1 MSKKFVVYYEEDIVL
16 ENGKMNLNILAEC
29 KASDKEIVLC
39 SHKTISYIIGMLSA
53 IDMEKLYI
61 VAESGAF
68 IQYGI
73 EMPPKKHYVFSC
85 EEAEIVQM
93 EEIKNDLKCTFSEIW
108 FQDNTIGINGFVT
121 EDSSVQ
127 LLDEKIRGYKSKYP
141 GLNICRKEKQIAIM
155 PMTISFEE
163 ALKYIE
169 RDMLE
174 NEL

>member
-16 ENGKMNLNILAEC
+16 ENGKMNLNILAEW

-39 SHKTISYIIGMLSA
+39 SHKTISYIVGMLSA

-73 EMPPKKHYVFSC
+73 EMPPKKHYVFPC
-85 EEAEIVQM
+85 EEVENVQM
-93 EEIKNDLKCTFSEIW
+93 KEIKENLESVFFDMW
-108 FQDNTIGINGFVT
+108 FQDNTIGINGFIS
-121 EDSSVQ
+121 EDSNVQ
-127 LLDEKIRGYKSKYP
+127 ILDEKIREYRSKYP
-141 GLNICRKEKQIAIM
+141 QLNISRKEKQIVIM
-155 PMTISFEE
+155 PMTVSFEE

-169 RDMLE
+169 SDMLK